1 MADISAPSEPVLHRG
16 RLPGSKNKVTLA
28 REQRESAA
36 AASVAQRAIRQ
47 QEKEDAERAANGA
60 PTRSHTSGAQ
70 KRARTDP
77 VMSDIPP
84 RASTSSRMITTEEIR
99 IALRLI
105 VSYKEDG
112 EPEVFGRAHKFTEI
126 GLTKLYEIWSEFCS
140 RDGDKLPESFIGAP
154 RIERPSTV
162 IKLFSGEIR
171 KFVLDRKL
179 VGGQSVEI
187 PDDG

>member
-1 MADISAPSEPVLHRG
+1 MADFCAPSEPVLHRG

-77 VMSDIPP
+77 V
-84 RASTSSRMITTEEIR
+84 RA
-99 IALRLI
+99 
-105 VSYKEDG
+105 
-112 EPEVFGRAHKFTEI
+112 FHK
-126 GLTKLYEIWSEFCS
+126 YMHCS
-140 RDGDKLPESFIGAP
+140 HRTIRDGYKRACRAYFNDMI
-154 RIERPSTV
+154 
-162 IKLFSGEIR
+162 
-171 KFVLDRKL
+171 
-179 VGGQSVEI
+179 
-187 PDDG
+187 